1 MQYSPYR
8 AGSRSG
14 WRDRDYGTGQFSGRD
29 CPVFNAGILFY
40 RDWQNGGLYEGTFLD
55 RLYGEY
61 QEYRAS
67 LLGCTNTEIFNRC
80 YEIDAI
86 VNFYEILQEK
96 AERMSDGELEVLLR
110 KRDILAD
117 LYSSWREKSDS
128 AYTEMAAHVEEEMK
142 NIITGAVTM
151 GISENGKEG

>member
-1 MQYSPYR
+1 MR
-8 AGSRSG
+8 
-14 WRDRDYGTGQFSGRD
+14 
-29 CPVFNAGILFY
+29 
-40 RDWQNGGLYEGTFLD
+40 EHFLD

-96 AERMSDGELEVLLR
+96 AERMSDGALAVLLR

-117 LYSSWREKSDS
+117 LYSSWLEKSDS

-142 NIITGAVTM
+142 NIITGTVITE
-151 GISENGKEG
+151 ISGNRKEG

>member
-1 MQYSPYR
+1 MTGTMER
-8 AGSRSG
+8 GSFPDGTALFLMPGSCSI
-14 WRDRDYGTGQFSGRD
+14 GTGRME
-29 CPVFNAGILFY
+29 VY
-40 RDWQNGGLYEGTFLD
+40 MREHFLD

-67 LLGCTNTEIFNRC
+67 LLGCTNTEIFSRC

-96 AERMSDGELEVLLR
+96 AERMSDGELAVLLR

-117 LYSSWREKSDS
+117 IYSSWLEKSDS

-142 NIITGAVTM
+142 NIITGTVITE
-151 GISENGKEG
+151 ISGNRKEG